1 MCFQP
6 ANVSRLHSDWSLL
19 GSGSTWS
26 SSWWNNNSKTHRI
39 ICRLYLW
46 ATSIQHYR
54 QDSDQREI
62 TIGVKLNDIPL
73 EIPASAPW
81 LISLLCSQAATL
93 YITSCG
99 RLMGGVGNPKQHLV
113 YHICNGNSDA
123 FKLWIYYWLNTCRL
137 RDAPVRLLHSTNC
150 EDYRDGV
157 PSSSTPAHQSHCV
170 LGHWRDDTVSIF
182 DLDIWHLKYY
192 VQHWCMLTKEVHVAL
207 SFYDIEGSEYSEV
220 GQ

>member
-1 MCFQP
+1 MSEFQFFARCVFNP
-6 ANVSRLHSDWSLL
+6 QMFPDSIQIEVCL
-19 GSGSTWS
+19 GAEAPGAVHDEIITV
-26 SSWWNNNSKTHRI
+26 THRI

-54 QDSDQREI
+54 QDSYQREI

-123 FKLWIYYWLNTCRL
+123 FKL
-137 RDAPVRLLHSTNC
+137 
-150 EDYRDGV
+150 
-157 PSSSTPAHQSHCV
+157 
-170 LGHWRDDTVSIF
+170 
-182 DLDIWHLKYY
+182 
-192 VQHWCMLTKEVHVAL
+192 
-207 SFYDIEGSEYSEV
+207 
-220 GQ
+220 